1 MKPTVLVALFVCLI
15 TCGNAQQLRMERGF
29 GSVRFY
35 LDSTELAVRQLRE
48 VLAKEPMALETFK
61 KARTN
66 LTFASILGAT
76 GGFLIGFQIGT
87 LIGGGEPDWAI
98 AAGGAAL
105 IVAGIPLQR
114 KSYRQSEESLN
125 LYNSKHALHLRKP
138 EFYLAGT
145 WLKMVIRF

>member
-1 MKPTVLVALFVCLI
+1 MKPTVLVALFVCLV

-35 LDSTELAVRQLRE
+35 LDSTELVVRQLRE

-61 KARTN
+61 KA
-66 LTFASILGAT
+66 ILGAT